1 MHASE
6 QVESI
11 LQVLINA
18 TKETRSNLS
27 EVKTKVDA
35 FIGTLAPEV

>member
-27 EVKTKVDA
+27 EIKTKLDA
-35 FIGTLAPEV
+35 FIGTLAPEL